1 MTVGFGRYHA
11 VLSTPGAWG
20 FFLPGMFARFSLGM
34 TGLSILLFASAT
46 RGDYGTAGALSA
58 VSAVGYAAAAPQLAR
73 VADRVGQHK
82 VLLSCAA
89 LCAVSGGAFIV
100 STLSDGVPLWVL
112 FVTAA
117 LTGATTPS
125 IGSMV
130 RARWSGLL
138 DGSSLK
144 GTAFAL
150 ESLVDEFVFIVGPV
164 LATSLAVGVSPA
176 AGFVCVLVLV
186 CGGSV
191 LLSFSRS
198 TEPQLKAADKTIPGG
213 KAGKSALFL
222 GPVALVAALNLCFG
236 GMWGSI
242 DMGTVAFSAEGQKP
256 FMAGVLLG
264 IYALGSSVAG
274 MVYGGRDWSAPLPR
288 ILWISALIMAVG
300 ILPMLV
306 VHTFVGAGL
315 VFLIAGSS
323 SAPAMIIAMVLV
335 VDGVPAQ
342 RRTEALAWQ
351 STALWLGVSL
361 GSSVSGHLADSR
373 GAQAAFAF
381 AAFSGCVGFVIA
393 LAGRR
398 RLGPVPAEPADM
410 PVTDR
415 PALSTESGTR

>member
-1 MTVGFGRYHA
+1 MTAGVARYRT

-20 FFLPGMFARFSLGM
+20 FFVPGMLARFPLGM
-34 TGLSILLFASAT
+34 TGISILLFVSAT
-46 RGDYGTAGALSA
+46 RHDYGTAGALSA
-58 VSAVGYAAAAPQLAR
+58 VSAVGYAVAAPQLAR
-73 VADRVGQHK
+73 VADRVGQRR

-89 LCAVSGGAFIV
+89 LCAVGGGAFV
-100 STLSDGVPLWVL
+100 ASALSDATPLWVL

-117 LTGATTPS
+117 STGAATPA

-150 ESLVDEFVFIVGPV
+150 ESLVDEAIFIIGPV

-176 AGFVCVLVLV
+176 AGIISALFLV

-191 LLSFSRS
+191 LLSLSGR
-198 TEPQLKAADKTIPGG
+198 TEPRRKSGDKARG
-213 KAGKSALFL
+213 SALFL
-222 GPVALVAALNLCFG
+222 GPVAVVAALNLCFG

-242 DMGTVAFSAEGQKP
+242 DMATVAFSGTGRQR

-264 IYALGSSVAG
+264 VYAVGSSVAG
-274 MVYGGRDWSAPLPR
+274 VVYGAREWSVPLPR
-288 ILWISALIMAVG
+288 ILWASTLIMAVG

-306 VHTFVGAGL
+306 VHTFAGAAL
-315 VFLIAGSS
+315 VLLLAGASS
-323 SAPAMIIAMVLV
+323 CPAMIVAMMLV
-335 VDGVPAQ
+335 VDGVPAS

-351 STALWLGVSL
+351 STALWLGVSV

-373 GAQAAFAF
+373 GAQAAYAF
-381 AAFSGCVGFVIA
+381 AALCGGVGFVIA

-398 RLGPVPAEPADM
+398 RL
-410 PVTDR
+410 R
-415 PALSTESGTR
+415 PAPPESADGPKSDDRTVLPTESGTR